1 MSFGQAL
8 VLFPLAQALH
18 VFEEWPGFP
27 RWARRFASPTYSDRE
42 YIITHVLAI
51 LFAIGSVLLVR
62 TFPNRWMV
70 FGFFAF
76 AFGPGI
82 FCNALFHAGAT
93 VLSRRYCPGV
103 LSGILVYVPLSV
115 LLAVLGV
122 RDGLLTE
129 RSLLVALIVAAGF
142 HTIEVGHNVFES
154 W

>member
-18 VFEEWPGFP
+18 VFEEWPGLP
-27 RWARRFASPTYSDRE
+27 RWARRFASSKYSDRE

-76 AFGPGI
+76 AFGPG
-82 FCNALFHAGAT
+82 HACT
-93 VLSRRYCPGV
+93 S
-103 LSGILVYVPLSV
+103 S
-115 LLAVLGV
+115 
-122 RDGLLTE
+122 LTE
-129 RSLLVALIVAAGF
+129 RVGVPFELRGEPSESAIEGVVKRRSTLVERAS
-142 HTIEVGHNVFES
+142 EVRS
-154 W
+154 AT